1 MKKLSRRGAEAVC
14 RDLDRIANLFENDHE
29 ALGVPKRAATRM
41 YHYCDQLAEHVE
53 KYAARLASDDGEAE
67 DDAPEKGEAEDTASK
82 KSAKRNKRAEDET
95 GGSVSPIPNS
105 FDPNVIGDETN
116 GPLDLVDPI
125 IQPWIEDF
133 YTSIENQELRNLMQS
148 GALNDTA
155 ARSTIL
161 TKNAKV
167 TLARMTALASG
178 KRTASVSKLSSMEN
192 LLKMIHAKVSASDLP
207 DVKALAAD
215 IKKQIDA
222 VGKIRDTLLLQE
234 ATYFVDAST
243 IEAVSAAIQA
253 FSDQLPYLQHV
264 IAGVDSKSPLAMM
277 EFQKMVA
284 GDDSVKKLV
293 SMAATILT
301 SAVSSLKSGEDTK
314 TASKKRAAE
323 EAPKEEAPKK
333 DEEEAP
339 KKEASKSKKSF
350 RFTAAEE
357 EAPKDEEEAS
367 EEESETA
374 SKKASHG
381 YDLFA

>member
-14 RDLDRIANLFENDHE
+14 RDLDRIANLFEYDHV
-29 ALGVPKRAATRM
+29 ALGIPKRSAMRM
-41 YHYCDQLAEHVE
+41 YHYCDQLAEHIE
-53 KYAARLASDDGEAE
+53 KYAARHASEEEPEEAE
-67 DDAPEKGEAEDTASK
+67 KSEEAEETASK

-95 GGSVSPIPNS
+95 GKSVSPIPNS
-105 FDPNVIGDETN
+105 FDPNILGDETN
-116 GPLDLVDPI
+116 GPLDMVDPI

-133 YTSIENQELRNLMQS
+133 YTNIENQELRNLMQS

-155 ARSTIL
+155 ARGTIL
-161 TKNAKV
+161 TKNAKA
-167 TLARMTALASG
+167 TLDKMKRRAS

-192 LLKMIHAKVSASDLP
+192 LLKMIHARVSASDLP
-207 DVKALAAD
+207 EVKALAGD

-234 ATYFVDAST
+234 ATYSVDMT
-243 IEAVSAAIQA
+243 TMEAVSAAVQA

-264 IAGVDSKSPLAMM
+264 IAGVDSKSPLALM

-314 TASKKRAAE
+314 TASSRRLAAE
-323 EAPKEEAPKK
+323 EESEEA
-333 DEEEAP
+333 EETEDEAP
-339 KKEASKSKKSF
+339 KKEASKKPKKPA
-350 RFTAAEE
+350 RTASEEEDEGAEE
-357 EAPKDEEEAS
+357 EAAP
-367 EEESETA
+367 ETA